1 MAPLAATV
9 KTANDQ
15 FTAAQN
21 TVKAVTAQV
30 MAAPKQVELRAAAVK
45 AAAAKAEADRV
56 LLDRAQAELKG
67 LSQRVDWLKA
77 VLTVA
82 KK

>member
-1 MAPLAATV
+1 VAPLAAAS

-15 FTAAQN
+15 YTAAQN
-21 TVKAVTAQV
+21 NMKAVTAQV
-30 MAAPKQVELRAAAVK
+30 AAAPKQVELRAAVK

-56 LLDRAQAELKG
+56 LRDRAQAELKG